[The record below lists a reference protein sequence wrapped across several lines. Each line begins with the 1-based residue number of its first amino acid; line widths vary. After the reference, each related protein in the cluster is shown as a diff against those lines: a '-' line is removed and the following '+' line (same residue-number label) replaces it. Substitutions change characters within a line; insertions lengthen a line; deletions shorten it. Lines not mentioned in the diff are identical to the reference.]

1 MTSLG
6 FYPGYVSAEACL
18 PPSGSDYKL
27 LNTFEFIKAVSDTV
41 LDKINAAYYDKPLI
55 FTLATFKE
63 KLFSHHRAV
72 NINC

>member
-41 LDKINAAYYDKPLI
+41 LDKINAAYDNKPL
-55 FTLATFKE
+55 TFLLCYVKMFPRY
-63 KLFSHHRAV
+63 LFDA
-72 NINC
+72 